1 MTTYRNTRYRLT
13 VNTLTPLHIGT
24 GRTLLRD
31 YDYVTHK
38 GKTWVIDEEALAETA
53 FDRGELDRM
62 AQGIPA
68 SDLLK
73 PTDYEIDSPLFRYV
87 LDGEPR
93 SKTRGSVIQALVK
106 NAWDEPYIPGS
117 SLKGA
122 LRTALLFSLSDKR
135 LDPWRIEDLNPKAKF
150 AAQPLERK
158 ALVAPYEGRGK
169 DPNYDFIRTLRVS
182 DSTPDDQR
190 RLSLI
195 NVSVVK
201 WRGDTGAPIELEAI
215 PRGVTLT
222 MELTFDT
229 YLLESPDVKRQI
241 RWDEI
246 LPKRLK
252 RLPDVANIW
261 SQKRL
266 EDEAERPRSGPWKQQ
281 FEDIM
286 NQWEGRDADEFLI
299 QVGWGGGWDS
309 KTLGAKLKADPQKF
323 AKIVNNYKL
332 LKKGVFQPGDR
343 FPKSR
348 RVQIGRQDDKPRA
361 ELGWLKIKMEQIS

>member
-1 MTTYRNTRYRLT
+1 
-13 VNTLTPLHIGT
+13 
-24 GRTLLRD
+24 
-31 YDYVTHK
+31 
-38 GKTWVIDEEALAETA
+38 
-53 FDRGELDRM
+53 M

-87 LDGEPR
+87 LEGEPR
-93 SKTRGSVIQALVK
+93 SKERGSVIQTLIK
-106 NAWDEPYIPGS
+106 DAWDRPYIPGS

-122 LRTALLFSLSDKR
+122 LRTALLFSLVEKK
-135 LDPWRIEDLNPKAKF
+135 LDPWTISDLPPKAKAKV

-158 ALVAPYEGRGK
+158 AFVANYGGTGK

-182 DSTPDDQR
+182 DSTPDSER
-190 RLSLI
+190 HLNLI

-201 WRGDTGAPIELEAI
+201 WRGDAGAPIELEAM
-215 PRGVTLT
+215 PRGITLT
-222 MELTFDT
+222 MELTLDT

-241 RWDEI
+241 HWDEI

-286 NQWEGRDADEFLI
+286 NQWESRDADEFLI

-309 KTLGAKLKADPQKF
+309 KTLGAKLRQDENRF
-323 AKIVNNYKL
+323 ATIVNRYGL
-332 LKKGVFQPGDR
+332 LRKGNFSPGDR